1 MINQRLLRL
10 EEVRLFGNDG
20 EQLGVVPT
28 RKALGMAR
36 EAELDLVLIA
46 PNAKPPVCKIT
57 DYGKHKYDQSK
68 AKKDQKKKVQEGKG
82 VKLRPATDVH
92 DIQVLVRKA
101 RKFLGEGNKVRVTC
115 VFRYKELAHP
125 EVGRAKLRS
134 IADDLEDLGKVDRA
148 PAMNGREMVMVVTPG
163 AGKKK
168 DAKAEDKQDG
178 GQAVQ
183 DHGNGQ
189 DHPAQGL

>member
-57 DYGKHKYDQSK
+57 DYGKHKYDQS
-68 AKKDQKKKVQEGKG
+68 
-82 VKLRPATDVH
+82 
-92 DIQVLVRKA
+92 
-101 RKFLGEGNKVRVTC
+101 
-115 VFRYKELAHP
+115 
-125 EVGRAKLRS
+125 
-134 IADDLEDLGKVDRA
+134 
-148 PAMNGREMVMVVTPG
+148 
-163 AGKKK
+163 
-168 DAKAEDKQDG
+168 
-178 GQAVQ
+178 
-183 DHGNGQ
+183 
-189 DHPAQGL
+189 